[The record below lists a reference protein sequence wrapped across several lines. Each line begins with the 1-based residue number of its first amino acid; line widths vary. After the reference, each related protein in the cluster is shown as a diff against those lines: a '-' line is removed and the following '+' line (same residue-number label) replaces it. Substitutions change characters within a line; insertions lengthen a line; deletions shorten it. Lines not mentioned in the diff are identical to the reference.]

1 MPPELFDWLKKS
13 DGKLSGCG
21 TDYFFVEGMNQAR
34 RVLGGL
40 KPICNFSYDWST
52 NVYTIGICKDVWL
65 ESCGPARVEA
75 LGVSCRFHE
84 GYRSADIDVSADL
97 TATWDCSGTLHIT
110 LLREGR
116 VAAEALEPI
125 KLSAGEHK
133 ATVTLHLDQPELWWP
148 VGHGSQP
155 LYDLKAE
162 LMDNVGHAPMMRNG
176 EFATTQPSNLESFTR
191 YIPQSSRWPIAP
203 EDPVMIRKN
212 VSYTVD
218 SDRFW
223 LNLPMIS
230 AGNQVRI
237 ANAMRKAKRGAPV
250 TIGIIGGSISQGA
263 VASAANKRYVN
274 LIQKWWKDTFPKSEV
289 TLVNAAI
296 GSTDSVIAVHRLDQ
310 DLLRYKPDF
319 VIWSLP
325 QTILR
330 AISGQWPMKTCSAG
344 SS

>member
-1 MPPELFDWLKKS
+1 
-13 DGKLSGCG
+13 
-21 TDYFFVEGMNQAR
+21 
-34 RVLGGL
+34 
-40 KPICNFSYDWST
+40 
-52 NVYTIGICKDVWL
+52 
-65 ESCGPARVEA
+65 
-75 LGVSCRFHE
+75 
-84 GYRSADIDVSADL
+84 
-97 TATWDCSGTLHIT
+97 
-110 LLREGR
+110 
-116 VAAEALEPI
+116 
-125 KLSAGEHK
+125 
-133 ATVTLHLDQPELWWP
+133 
-148 VGHGSQP
+148 
-155 LYDLKAE
+155 
-162 LMDNVGHAPMMRNG
+162 
-176 EFATTQPSNLESFTR
+176 
-191 YIPQSSRWPIAP
+191 
-203 EDPVMIRKN
+203 MIRKN